1 MLDILQNL
9 FVLPLIA
16 ACVIVAGIYGYYK
29 MSHQDELYEKRDY
42 VRYFLYSYLLA
53 LATYY
58 AYQKFMSNGTD
69 TDVQMGGGDAN
80 AGTTNMASVMGDIAD
95 SAESLVDTT
104 PNPIYGIATNI
115 MERFNTGRPT
125 F

>member
-42 VRYFLYSYLLA
+42 VRYFLFSYLLA

-58 AYQKFMSNGTD
+58 VYQKFMSNGT
-69 TDVQMGGGDAN
+69 VSEGQMGGGDASTAN
-80 AGTTNMASVMGDIAD
+80 TSMASVLEEVAD
-95 SAESLVDTT
+95 TAESLVDTA
-104 PNPIYGIATNI
+104 PNPVYGIATNI